1 MDIKDYQNIM
11 KECKARQAA
20 YHMTASLFKD
30 DLNKVDIRWEP
41 DAIVDFALMH
51 FREYVD
57 EWIYPAKSYAVAIC
71 YAKWITE
78 DFDEQFYELLD
89 DKDLLFGNDPHFV
102 PYSEAKEI
110 YDKILSQLDFNSEL
124 GMVPDIYEYYKE
136 EMLIGQL

>member
-1 MDIKDYQNIM
+1 M
-11 KECKARQAA
+11 KEWKARQAA

-57 EWIYPAKSYAVAIC
+57 EWIYPAKSYVVAIC
-71 YAKWITE
+71 YAHWLNR
-78 DFDEQFYELLD
+78 DFKEPFFDALND
-89 DKDLLFGNDPHFV
+89 DALLFNNDPHFV
-102 PYSEAKEI
+102 PYWQDKDT
-110 YDKILSQLDFNSEL
+110 YDTILDKMNFDQTK

-136 EMLIGQL
+136 EMLFGL